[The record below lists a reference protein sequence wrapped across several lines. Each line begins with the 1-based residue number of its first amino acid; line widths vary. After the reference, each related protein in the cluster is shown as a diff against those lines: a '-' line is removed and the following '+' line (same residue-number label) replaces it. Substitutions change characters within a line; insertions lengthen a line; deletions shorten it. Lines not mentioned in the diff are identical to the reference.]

1 MFTRGNPDG
10 IEFPRAPWSNEC
22 WFLVGTSLNSFDKN
36 VCLGNFT
43 LKTRM
48 GKRVCVRIFIA
59 CEALNRCKSE
69 SFSVLLLWYPALSCC
84 KFYSMTVF
92 VVLYIYACVCLWQF
106 GGTNPEPYVKKCCL
120 LPYTSWVT
128 RYVWNNSMIEC
139 NEQQCFNY
147 GLAKWKIQFATL
159 SYAMLEAEKDGRC
172 LASERWRS
180 KTNKRKI
187 L

>member
-92 VVLYIYACVCLWQF
+92 VVLYIYACVCLWQCC
-106 GGTNPEPYVKKCCL
+106 GTNRSPTWKNVVFCHTQVKL
-120 LPYTSWVT
+120 HDTFEIIAWSNVMS
-128 RYVWNNSMIEC
+128 NNVLIM
-139 NEQQCFNY
+139 
-147 GLAKWKIQFATL
+147 A
-159 SYAMLEAEKDGRC
+159 
-172 LASERWRS
+172 
-180 KTNKRKI
+180 
-187 L
+187 

>member
-106 GGTNPEPYVKKCCL
+106 GGTNQNPTWKNVVFCRTQVELHDTFEIIAWSNVM
-120 LPYTSWVT
+120 S
-128 RYVWNNSMIEC
+128 NNVLIM
-139 NEQQCFNY
+139 
-147 GLAKWKIQFATL
+147 A
-159 SYAMLEAEKDGRC
+159 
-172 LASERWRS
+172 
-180 KTNKRKI
+180 
-187 L
+187 